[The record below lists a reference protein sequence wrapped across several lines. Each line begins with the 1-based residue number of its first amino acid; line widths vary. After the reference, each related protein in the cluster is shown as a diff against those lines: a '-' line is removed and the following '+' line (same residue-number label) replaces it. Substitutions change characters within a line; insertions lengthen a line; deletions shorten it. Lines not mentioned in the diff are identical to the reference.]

1 MSEYLYLQVF
11 KILLQSETV
20 LTGAQ
25 LAKQCNVSV
34 KTISNTM
41 PKVREA
47 AAKNQLHLRVK
58 KGIGYL
64 IEDEVSLKAAV
75 AAQIKN
81 DQPILFEQE
90 RIYYI
95 LHCLLNEENCRVKY
109 LEFKLHLSRPTIYKT
124 LEAVETWLQPLNICL
139 ERTRSSGLKIICG
152 EKRHRLA
159 IAQWYNETNRFIK
172 NQSVEYADPLH
183 LKDCLATYLKVYNKS
198 LYNEFILEIQK
209 LYGFEFLKYDLEQI
223 VIMMHI
229 SIQRLLNK
237 HTVSFPNGYVA
248 LIEKAGLTTYVRELA
263 QIVMKL
269 FKITLPDA
277 EAFYL
282 FSIVFAS
289 ETYNDKQ
296 ILADQKAKIQI
307 SLELH
312 HQINTFIA
320 KRIPLNPDEMNALLI
335 DIESALKN
343 EIIYQVRKAV
353 PTASDF
359 CARTEANFPR
369 YFLYAQEIY
378 EMIQTVYPIKYVLK
392 FHCSLT
398 MLLAGYAEKVKTKV
412 TIAFVCNCGSAE
424 QKYMLYM
431 IDKYIPDGVVSCVFQ
446 YNPLKV
452 NDYKQFDCDV
462 IVSTLPLC
470 ELSSDEYLLLPPSFT
485 YENLNYISQ
494 IIHRYFV
501 KINQ

>member
-172 NQSVEYADPLH
+172 NQSVEYEDPLH

-269 FKITLPDA
+269 FKINLPDA

-312 HQINTFIA
+312 QQINTFIA
-320 KRIPLNPDEMNALLI
+320 KRIPLNPD
-335 DIESALKN
+335 
-343 EIIYQVRKAV
+343 
-353 PTASDF
+353 
-359 CARTEANFPR
+359 
-369 YFLYAQEIY
+369 
-378 EMIQTVYPIKYVLK
+378 
-392 FHCSLT
+392 
-398 MLLAGYAEKVKTKV
+398 
-412 TIAFVCNCGSAE
+412 
-424 QKYMLYM
+424 
-431 IDKYIPDGVVSCVFQ
+431 
-446 YNPLKV
+446 
-452 NDYKQFDCDV
+452 
-462 IVSTLPLC
+462 
-470 ELSSDEYLLLPPSFT
+470 
-485 YENLNYISQ
+485 
-494 IIHRYFV
+494 
-501 KINQ
+501 